1 MLNQQP
7 PLTDLYLNNNALV
20 EPHDTLHQQPNPF
33 FNDLLNSI
41 QVPQDEMI
49 LSPISLLGN
58 TTHHHQPGVS
68 LLCSSQMN
76 K

>member
-7 PLTDLYLNNNALV
+7 PLNDLYLNNNGLV
-20 EPHDTLHQQPNPF
+20 DHDTPHQQSNPF

-41 QVPQDEMI
+41 QVPQDDMI

-58 TTHHHQPGVS
+58 H
-68 LLCSSQMN
+68 
-76 K
+76 